1 MRELILGINYE
12 TAGHP
17 EVRNHGHVVVQR
29 NCEKFPRAPD
39 GESPPT
45 GQARLDNAPIAT
57 MKPCGARMGDHH
69 FLKDGILEDGGQM
82 TSRGFDF
89 G

>member
-1 MRELILGINYE
+1 MFEAAGVERRNRGTRAILNID
-12 TAGHP
+12 P
-17 EVRNHGHVVVQR
+17 
-29 NCEKFPRAPD
+29 PD
-39 GESPPT
+39 H
-45 GQARLDNAPIAT
+45 LNNAPIAT

-69 FLKDGILEDGGQM
+69 FLKDGILEDRGQM